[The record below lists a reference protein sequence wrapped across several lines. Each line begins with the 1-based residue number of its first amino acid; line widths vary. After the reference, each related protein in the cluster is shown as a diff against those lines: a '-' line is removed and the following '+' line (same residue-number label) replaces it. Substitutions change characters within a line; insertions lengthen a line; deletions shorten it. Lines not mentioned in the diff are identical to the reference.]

1 MTQQDHG
8 VATASGHLVPE
19 SLRKRAREIVSGLT
33 LEEKATLTV
42 GHDFWTTEPVERLGV
57 PPIWLADG
65 PTGVRRAQT
74 SDGIGIGDSI
84 PATCFPTASA
94 LASSWDVALARE
106 VGAAIGAEAQAQGV
120 QVVLGPGVNLKRS
133 PLAGRNFEYMAE
145 DPVLAGEMAAAFIQG
160 LQEQGVGASLKHF
173 AANEQET
180 GRMYVDSIVDER
192 TLREVYLR
200 AFEIAVR
207 TAHPWT
213 LMCAYNQL
221 NGAFCAEHRTLLC
234 DILRDEWGFEGIV
247 VSDWNAVNDRAA
259 GIAAGLHLQMPH
271 GATVPSVIAAV
282 EQGDLD
288 EARLDEVVAEV
299 LAIVLL
305 ADSSRQ
311 PDTTF
316 DVDAHHALARRAAA
330 ESIVLLKNDGN
341 LLPLEPA
348 PGATVALIGGFA
360 REPRYQGSGSS
371 QVVPTRV
378 DTLLEELPQAL
389 GSSVTVRF
397 AEGYGPEGAAD
408 LALLAEARDI
418 AAGADVAVV
427 VVGLPGSLETEGR
440 DRAHIDLP
448 QSHYDLVTAVLAA
461 QPNTVVVLVNGSAVA
476 LPWAIDVQAIVE
488 AWLGG
493 QAAGGA
499 IADVLTGAVNPCG
512 KLSET
517 FPVRLE
523 DTPSFLSFPTM
534 GDGTVRFAE
543 GVFTG
548 HRWYD
553 AREIAPRFPFG
564 HGLSYTAFTYDGLGI
579 DTDELVTEGTVSI
592 NVMVENTGDRAGK
605 EVVQV
610 YVGECA
616 PKLPRPRRELKAFSK
631 VALEPGQAKVLQ
643 FTLGWRDFAYYDAR
657 AGAWA
662 MEPGEYEIAIG
673 ASAADIRLSAREVLT
688 STHQAPVTIDRL
700 TPLNVALKH
709 PVASSYLQPMIDAM
723 RERTGGGEGFEM
735 LMLFMGDSPLRKFV
749 IMGALPEEALVE
761 IIAASASRP
770 SHS

>member
-1 MTQQDHG
+1 MTQHDPG

-19 SLRKRAREIVSGLT
+19 RFRERAREIVSGLT

-42 GHDFWTTEPVERLGV
+42 GRDFWTTEPVERLGV
-57 PPIWLADG
+57 PSIWLADG

-74 SDGIGIGDSI
+74 SDGIGIGDSL

-94 LASSWDVALARE
+94 LAPSWDVALAHE

-120 QVVLGPGVNLKRS
+120 QVILGPGVNLKRS

-145 DPVLAGEMAAAFIQG
+145 DPVLAGHMAAAFILG
-160 LQEQGVGASLKHF
+160 LQSQGVGASLKHF

-213 LMCAYNQL
+213 LMCAYNRL
-221 NGAFCAEHRTLLC
+221 NGTYCAEHRRLLH

-247 VSDWNAVNDRAA
+247 MSDWNAVNDRPA

-282 EQGDLD
+282 EQGELD
-288 EARLDEVVAEV
+288 EARLDEVVAEL

-305 ADSSRQ
+305 ADASRQ
-311 PDTTF
+311 PGAAF
-316 DVDAHHALARRAAA
+316 DADAHHALARRAAA
-330 ESIVLLKNDGN
+330 ESIVLLKNDGG

-348 PGATVALIGGFA
+348 ADATIALIGGFA

-378 DTLLEELPQAL
+378 DTLLEELPKAL
-389 GSSVTVRF
+389 GSSATVRF
-397 AEGYGPEGAAD
+397 ADGYGPEGLAD
-408 LALLAEARDI
+408 PSLLAEARDL
-418 AAGADVAVV
+418 AAGSDVAVV

-448 QSHYDLVTAVLAA
+448 QAHNNLVTAVLAA

-476 LPWAIDVQAIVE
+476 LPWANDAPAIVE

-499 IADVLTGAVNPCG
+499 IADVLTGAVNPSG

-553 AREIAPRFPFG
+553 ARKIAPSFPFG
-564 HGLSYTAFTYDGLGI
+564 HGLSYTTFNYDGLGI
-579 DTDELVTEGTVSI
+579 DTDRFATEGEVGI
-592 NVMVENTGDRAGK
+592 NVMVENTGDRVGK
-605 EVVQV
+605 EIVQV

-616 PKLPRPRRELKAFSK
+616 PKLPRPRRELKAFAK

-643 FTLGWRDFAYYDAR
+643 FSLGWRDFAYYDAK
-657 AGAWA
+657 AGMWT

-688 STHQAPVTIDRL
+688 SSHQAPVTIDRL

-709 PVASSYLQPMIDAM
+709 PVAGTYLQPMIDAM

-749 IMGALPEEALVE
+749 MMGSLPADTLDEL
-761 IIAASASRP
+761 IAASAQG
-770 SHS
+770 